1 MDEVLL
7 VKDVM
12 EMLSV
17 SKPTMYKLIRDG
29 KIRAINLGTERRPI
43 YRIRRSDLLEDLQKL
58 SS

>member
-17 SKPTMYKLIRDG
+17 SKPTIYKLIREG
-29 KIRAINLGTERRPI
+29 KIRAINLGSKTRPI